1 MEEERTIDSLI
12 IFIYKIKIKLNK
24 RNETP
29 EPNESDGTNEDLDE
43 RL

>member
-12 IFIYKIKIKLNK
+12 IFSYNSTIKSNK